1 MNFKFQ
7 KNIKYEIS
15 YTFHAP
21 IPTSLVPDLRYSSN
35 RHSSLSLGRHRTPL
49 YVPAPLNDLST
60 ADESWQSGIM
70 FEGTGARYREEWAAR
85 VLVAS
90 SSDNSSK

>member
-1 MNFKFQ
+1 M
-7 KNIKYEIS
+7 
-15 YTFHAP
+15 
-21 IPTSLVPDLRYSSN
+21 
-35 RHSSLSLGRHRTPL
+35 
-49 YVPAPLNDLST
+49 PAPFDDLSA
-60 ADESWQSGIM
+60 ADKSWQSGIM